1 MNNSVY
7 QLYPL
12 PAREQLLK
20 GLYLAHRL
28 RQCRTANG
36 QAFVYSNFVTS
47 IDGRIAIP
55 HPSKAGM
62 MVPKNTANERD
73 WRMFQELAAQA
84 DLIIS
89 SGRYLRDWV
98 DGRAQEILQIDDPRF
113 ADLRDWRQSQGLSL
127 QPDIAIIS
135 GSLRFPIPDVLTAG
149 GRKVVVFTSANPD
162 AERVAEIES
171 KGGQVVIA
179 GNERVEGV
187 TLVQRMTEMGYR
199 TVYSTA
205 GPKVLHLLLSGGVLN
220 RLYLTHANRLLGG
233 QPFSSIVE
241 GPLLAAAVDLKIH
254 SIYLDPHALDGLGQL
269 FVSYDCAG
277 SKLSAAEQE

>member
-1 MNNSVY
+1 MNDSVY

-12 PAREQLLK
+12 PATEQPLK
-20 GLYLAHRL
+20 GLFLAHNL
-28 RQCRTANG
+28 RQYSAASG

-55 HPSKAGM
+55 QPSKPGM
-62 MVPKNTANERD
+62 MVPRNTANERD

-84 DLIIS
+84 DIIIS
-89 SGRYLRDWV
+89 SGRYLRDWA

-113 ADLRDWRQSQGLSL
+113 ADLRDWRQSQGLSP

-149 GRKVVVFTSANPD
+149 GRKVVVFTTAKPD
-162 AERVAEIES
+162 PDRVAEIES
-171 KGGQVVIA
+171 KRAQVVIA
-179 GNERVEGV
+179 GNERVEGA

-199 TVYSTA
+199 TVYSAA
-205 GPKVLHLLLSGGVLN
+205 GPKVLHLLLSGGALN
-220 RLYLTHANRLLGG
+220 RLYLTQANRLLGG

-241 GPLLAAAVDLKIH
+241 GPLLTTAVDLQIN
-254 SIYLDPHALDGLGQL
+254 SVYLDPHALDGLGQL
-269 FVSYDCAG
+269 FVSYDCVP
-277 SKLSAAEQE
+277 SKLTTPEQV

>member
-1 MNNSVY
+1 MNDSVY

-55 HPSKAGM
+55 HSSKAGM
-62 MVPKNTANERD
+62 MVPKNTANKRD

-149 GRKVVVFTSANPD
+149 GRKVVVFTTANPD

-171 KGGQVVIA
+171 KGAQVVIA
-179 GNERVEGV
+179 GKERVEGG

-199 TVYSTA
+199 TVYSAA

-233 QPFSSIVE
+233 QPYSSIVE